1 MKVIVYNIKPKEKE
15 WLVLANYKKHDI
27 TIIANDLNEQT
38 LAYAKGKEAI
48 LVFNDDKIDADLI
61 AGLKFLGV
69 KYMATSS
76 FTTHHIDLKAAANA
90 GLKIANVPFQTGN
103 ETSFE
108 GMQQLIK
115 NLDLWASGK
124 CVGKA
129 CCCANNCAVE
139 KNKDL

>member
-1 MKVIVYNIKPKEKE
+1 MKVIAYNIKPNEKE

-38 LAYAKGKEAI
+38 LAFAHGKEAI
-48 LVFNDDKIDADLI
+48 LVFNDDKLDADLI
-61 AGLKFLGV
+61 AGLKFLGI
-69 KYMATSS
+69 KYIATSS

-90 GLKIANVPFQTGN
+90 GLKIANVPFQRGN

-108 GMQQLIK
+108 GMQQVIK

-139 KNKDL
+139 KNKAI